1 MMNLYLITYDLDY
14 SQFLVNA
21 NNTSE
26 ALDLA
31 VEQNL
36 SEVFLGSYGDDES
49 NELEIK
55 NKTNYT
61 IESVNDFEFLC
72 EIIKREDWL
81 GCTSNVMIFRGDF

>member
-31 VEQNL
+31 IEQNL

-49 NELEIK
+49 DELEIK

-61 IESVNDFEFLC
+61 IEPVNDFEFFC
-72 EIIKREDWL
+72 EIIKRNDWL
-81 GCTSNVMIFRGDF
+81 GYTPNVMLFSN